1 MYSAYNRG
9 DTMNVEE
16 YKGHIKEVLI
26 TQKEIA
32 EKMAEVGRYIDEKYS
47 GKPLLIAGILKGS
60 FVFLADL
67 AKTVT
72 IPCEFGFMAAQS
84 YYGGTETTGEVRI
97 TLDLQQD
104 ISKYHVIIA
113 EDIIDTGNTLKAI
126 TDIIGA
132 RNPLSLEIITLLD
145 KPERRTTDIDA
156 DYSMF
161 TIPDK
166 FVVGYGLDY
175 GEYYRN
181 LPYIAE
187 IKTE

>member
-1 MYSAYNRG
+1 
-9 DTMNVEE
+9 MNVEE
-16 YKGHIKEVLI
+16 YRGHIKEVLI

-32 EKMAEVGRYIDEKYS
+32 EKMAEVGRYIDEKYL

-72 IPCEFGFMAAQS
+72 IPCEFGFMVAQS

-104 ISKYHVIIA
+104 ISRYHVIIA

-126 TDIIGA
+126 TDIIRA
-132 RNPLSLEIITLLD
+132 RNPLSLEIIALLD
-145 KPERRTTDIDA
+145 KPERRTADIDA
-156 DYSMF
+156 DYAMF

>member
-1 MYSAYNRG
+1 MDSRK
-9 DTMNVEE
+9 
-16 YKGHIKEVLI
+16 YKDSIKNILI
-26 TQKEIA
+26 TQENIA
-32 EKMAEVGRYIDEKYS
+32 EELVNVGKYIDEKYS
-47 GKPLLIAGILKGS
+47 GKPLLIIGILKGS

-67 AKTVT
+67 AKVVK
-72 IPCEFGFMAAQS
+72 IPCKFEFMAVQS
-84 YYGGTETTGEVRI
+84 YYGGTETTGNIRI
-97 TLDLQQD
+97 NLDLQQD

-113 EDIIDTGNTLKAI
+113 EDIIDTGNTLKAVA
-126 TDIIGA
+126 DILKK

-145 KPERRTTDIDA
+145 KPERREADIQA
-156 DYSMF
+156 DYTLF

-187 IKTE
+187 IESE

>member
-1 MYSAYNRG
+1 MDKKYS
-9 DTMNVEE
+9 
-16 YKGHIKEVLI
+16 IKKVLI
-26 TQKEIA
+26 TQESIAEEIA
-32 EKMAEVGRYIDEKYS
+32 KAGKYIDGKYS
-47 GKPLLIAGILKGS
+47 GKPLLIVGILKGS

-113 EDIIDTGNTLKAI
+113 EDIIDTGNTLKAVA
-126 TDIIGA
+126 DILKS
-132 RNPLSLEIITLLD
+132 RNPLSLEIIALLD
-145 KPERRTTDIDA
+145 KPERRTADIEA
-156 DYSMF
+156 DYTLF

-175 GEYYRN
+175 DEYYRN

-187 IKTE
+187 IETE

>member
-1 MYSAYNRG
+1 MDSEKYR
-9 DTMNVEE
+9 ER
-16 YKGHIKEVLI
+16 IKSVLI
-26 TQKEIA
+26 NRESIVDGLLK
-32 EKMAEVGRYIDEKYS
+32 VGKYIDEKYS
-47 GKPLLIAGILKGS
+47 GKPLIIVGILKGS

-67 AKTVT
+67 AKNVT

-84 YYGGTETTGEVRI
+84 YYGGTKSTGEVRI

-104 ISKYHVIIA
+104 ISKYHIIIA
-113 EDIIDTGNTLKAI
+113 EDIIDTGHTLKAVA
-126 TDIIGA
+126 DILKA
-132 RNPLSLEIITLLD
+132 RNPLSLEIIALLD
-145 KPERRTTDIDA
+145 KPERRIADIQA
-156 DYSMF
+156 DYTVF

-187 IKTE
+187 IESE

>member
-1 MYSAYNRG
+1 MDSEKYMKS
-9 DTMNVEE
+9 
-16 YKGHIKEVLI
+16 IKNVLI
-26 TQKEIA
+26 TRESIA
-32 EKMAEVGRYIDEKYS
+32 DGVAEAGKYIDEKYS
-47 GKPLLIAGILKGS
+47 GKPLVIVGILKGS

-67 AKTVT
+67 AKNVT

-84 YYGGTETTGEVRI
+84 YYGGTESTGEVRI

-113 EDIIDTGNTLKAI
+113 EDIIDTGRTLKAVA
-126 TDIIGA
+126 DILRA
-132 RNPLSLEIITLLD
+132 RNPLSLEIIALLD
-145 KPERRTTDIDA
+145 KPERRVADIQA
-156 DYSMF
+156 DYTVF

-175 GEYYRN
+175 DEYYRN

-187 IKTE
+187 IESE

>member
-1 MYSAYNRG
+1 MEYS
-9 DTMNVEE
+9 
-16 YKGHIKEVLI
+16 IKKVLI
-26 TQKEIA
+26 NQESIA
-32 EKMAEVGRYIDEKYS
+32 EELVKVGKYIDEKYS

-84 YYGGTETTGEVRI
+84 YYGGTESTGKVRI

-113 EDIIDTGNTLKAI
+113 EDIIDTGNTLKAV
-126 TDIIGA
+126 TDILKS
-132 RNPLSLEIITLLD
+132 RNPLSLEIIALLD
-145 KPERRTTDIDA
+145 KPERRTADIEA
-156 DYSMF
+156 DYTLF

-187 IKTE
+187 IKAE